1 VQPPP
6 HKTLFPL
13 LRRLSDGRFH
23 SGEALAREFGVSRA
37 SICNVLAHA
46 QALGL
51 TLHAVRGRGYRLPGA
66 VEWLDVRAVVAHLGC
81 LRQNFDVRV
90 LDSVDSTN
98 RALMAAA
105 LDGAP
110 SGTLLCA
117 EHQTA
122 GRGRRGRAWHA
133 VPGGSL
139 TFSLLWRYDTGLQS
153 LAGLS
158 LAAGLAVARAV
169 NRHSAHP
176 VGLKWP
182 NDVVVGPRKLAG
194 ILVEVQGDMDGAAVA
209 VVGIGLNVRLGAAQ
223 REAIDQAVV
232 DLAELGVKVG
242 RNRLLADCLAE
253 LHAIGEQFRMHG
265 FAALREAWQELDVYT
280 GRSVVLSMPD
290 GRTLHGVAAG
300 VDDTG
305 ALRLRAA
312 PGAQPLTLTGGEMSL
327 RLERDR

>member
-1 VQPPP
+1 VQPAPP
-6 HKTLFPL
+6 KTLFPL

-23 SGEALAREFGVSRA
+23 SGEALAREFSVSRA

-46 QALGL
+46 QTLGL
-51 TLHAVRGRGYRLPGA
+51 TLHAVRGRGYRLPGT
-66 VEWLDVRAVVAHLGC
+66 VEWLDAQAVAAHLGG
-81 LRQNFDVRV
+81 LRKDFEVRV

-110 SGTLLCA
+110 GGTLVCA

-122 GRGRRGRAWHA
+122 GRGRRGRSWHS

-169 NRHSAHP
+169 NRYSAHP

-194 ILVEVQGDMDGAAVA
+194 ILVEVQGDMDGAAFA
-209 VVGIGLNVRLGAAQ
+209 VVGIGLNVRLGEVQ
-223 REAIDQAVV
+223 REGIDQAVV
-232 DLAELGVKVG
+232 DLAELGVTVG
-242 RNRLLADCLAE
+242 RNRLLAECLAE
-253 LHAIGEQFRMHG
+253 LHAVGEQFRAHG
-265 FAALREAWQELDVYT
+265 FAALREAWQALDVYAE
-280 GRSVVLSMPD
+280 RPVVLRMPD
-290 GRTLHGVAAG
+290 GRTQRGVAAG

-305 ALRLRAA
+305 ALRLR
-312 PGAQPLTLTGGEMSL
+312 PEQGAEPVTLTGGEMSL
-327 RLERDR
+327 RVERGR

>member
-1 VQPPP
+1 MHSSP

-23 SGEALAREFGVSRA
+23 SGEALASEFGVSRA
-37 SICNVLAHA
+37 SICNVLAQA

-51 TLHAVRGRGYRLPGA
+51 AVHAVRGRGYRLPAA
-66 VEWLDVRAVVAHLGC
+66 VEWLDAQAIAGYLGR
-81 LRQNFDVRV
+81 LGTAFDLRV

-110 SGTLLCA
+110 CGTLLCA
-117 EHQTA
+117 EHQA
-122 GRGRRGRAWHA
+122 RGRGRRGRSWHS

-139 TFSLLWRYDTGLQS
+139 TFSLLWRFDSGLQS

-169 NRHSAHP
+169 NRHSTHAI
-176 VGLKWP
+176 GLKWP

-194 ILVEVQGDMDGAAVA
+194 VLVEVQGDLDGAAFA
-209 VVGIGLNVRLGAAQ
+209 VLGVGVNVRLDAAQ
-223 REAIDQAVV
+223 REEIDQAVV
-232 DLAELGVKVG
+232 DLAELGVGAG

-253 LHAIGEQFRMHG
+253 LHAVGTRFRRHG
-265 FAALREAWQELDVYT
+265 FAGVREAWQQLDAYA
-280 GRSVVLSMPD
+280 GRRVVLTLPD
-290 GRTLHGVAAG
+290 GRTLRGEAAG
-300 VDDTG
+300 VDDSG
-305 ALRLRAA
+305 ALCLR
-312 PGAQPLTLTGGEMSL
+312 PEGGADLVALTCGEISL
-327 RLERDR
+327 RVDAGR